1 MQDGPAM
8 TGWEEE
14 ELREMVGR
22 LRKEKEAIRR
32 ALEKAIRGK
41 DKQDEELIEV
51 SNENKALSKW
61 GLENMRG
68 RRRIS
73 KELLEVKAES
83 EERIIALQDA
93 LQEKE
98 SRLATA
104 KGEVLEIREQLEAQ
118 EERRKG
124 NPKREA
130 QATEWEE
137 RPQDKPMR
145 DRQEGDTSGDRE
157 LQGVFMVPPGSRRN
171 YRRWPAPTAKQGK
184 KGCCR
189 A

>member
-1 MQDGPAM
+1 
-8 TGWEEE
+8 
-14 ELREMVGR
+14 
-22 LRKEKEAIRR
+22 
-32 ALEKAIRGK
+32 
-41 DKQDEELIEV
+41 
-51 SNENKALSKW
+51 
-61 GLENMRG
+61 MRG
-68 RRRIS
+68 RQRIS

-189 A
+189 ERPRGTRKSRRRRIIEGTDTHRRKRERRGWSWQ